1 MSQPPISS
9 PHTPGG
15 AAPVDPPRRKRPA
28 WLIPLIAAIAVIA
41 LLLLLLSQC
50 AGDDSGTDA
59 GTGTSNG
66 AGADADAEAGGAT
79 DSPATDTFTT
89 APTDAPTTTAP
100 EPTTPP
106 TPISPTGGDTTTS
119 PDGTAT
125 DIDTTLVTTDGTP
138 VLPLASATA
147 QGAAGTEASGTG
159 LATLEGQPVQATG
172 VTVESVPADEG
183 FWVGTGDQRVWVQLE
198 GSGESAFTVQAG
210 QRLTFTAQVV
220 PHDGGFADTVGV
232 TADEGADQ
240 LDGQGH
246 HLLVDRSTLAL
257 TP

>member
-1 MSQPPISS
+1 MSQPPISG
-9 PHTPGG
+9 PNTPGG
-15 AAPVDPPRRKRPA
+15 AAPVDPPRKKRPA

-66 AGADADAEAGGAT
+66 AGADADADAGGAT
-79 DSPATDTFTT
+79 DSPATGTSTT

-106 TPISPTGGDTTTS
+106 TPTSSTGGDTTTS

-125 DIDTTLVTTDGTP
+125 DTTLVTTDGTP
-138 VLPLASATA
+138 VLPLAAATA

-159 LATLEGQPVQATG
+159 LATLEGQSVQATG

-232 TADEGADQ
+232 TADEGAGQ
-240 LDGQGH
+240 LDGQGQ

-257 TP
+257 TR